1 MAKIYQVRYTVGENT
16 VAHEHYTEK
25 GAKQDAKALSKV
37 IGNAMLGEIDEADD
51 GSRTLARIWEY
62 AGGESGKAIPKDN
75 APLTPVNVI
84 KTADETKLAE
94 GKIEKKP
101 KAPKKTD
108 EERIAEIA
116 ADAQAKLDAIKAGT
130 FVLPVRGPRKTA
142 TGEPRV
148 AKAKVDAGDKAAKF
162 REALSCTEETAK
174 LLTEI
179 GVTTVSRRAKVAVIV
194 MDNQSP
200 IFASQVAEE
209 LNSKLEESEVRVDVK
224 EVIACVNHLNYLF
237 TREEQP
243 WRITVRQKD
252 GGDKRLNFVPI
263 RVEYDDQDETI
274 ETTEETVEGSEDQTA
289 A

>member
-1 MAKIYQVRYTVGENT
+1 MGKIYQVRYTVGETT

-25 GAKQDAKALSKV
+25 GAKADAKQLSKV

-51 GSRTLARIWEY
+51 GARTLARIWEY

-75 APLTPVNVI
+75 VPLTDVNVV

-116 ADAQAKLDAIKAGT
+116 ADAQKKLDEIKAGT
-130 FVLPVRGPRKTA
+130 FVLPARGVRKTA

-148 AKAKVDAGDKAAKF
+148 AKPKADTADKAAKF
-162 REALSCTEETAK
+162 REALNCSEATAK

-179 GVTTVSRRAKVAVIV
+179 GVTTVSRRAKVAVAV
-194 MDNQSP
+194 MDNQGP
-200 IFASQVAEE
+200 ILATEIAEHLNANLGEGEVTVA
-209 LNSKLEESEVRVDVK
+209 VK
-224 EVIACVNHLNYLF
+224 EVKACAEHINFLF

-243 WRITVRQKD
+243 WRITIRPKD
-252 GGDKRLNFVPI
+252 GGDLRLNFVPI
-263 RVEYDDQDETI
+263 RVEYEDEDP
-274 ETTEETVEGSEDQTA
+274 ETDTTAEDQSA